1 MIDGLTPE
9 ELAFR
14 PDDEAN
20 SIVWLVW
27 HLTRVQDDHVAD
39 MAGTEQV
46 WTSSGWSERFGLS
59 LPVPDTGYGHRS
71 GQVAAVTGGGDQPA
85 GYHDAATTPPSAT
98 CRGCGTGDLD
108 RIVDE
113 RRDPPVTMGVRLVSI
128 VSDDLQHAGQ
138 APTSVACWPAGSGAL
153 GDRTWAGGPGADRR
167 AAPNGSPSRTKEQVG
182 TFGTNG
188 FPGSEG
194 W

>member
-1 MIDGLTPE
+1 MMIADLLTDAFGRIRETVHHVIDGLTPE

-71 GQVAAVTGGGDQPA
+71 GQVAAVTGDADLLA
-85 GYHDAATTPPSAT
+85 GYHDAVHNATV
-98 CRGCGTGDLD
+98 RYVQGLRDGDLD

-113 RRDPPVTMGVRLVSI
+113 RWDPPVTMGVRLVSI

-138 APTSVACWPAGSGAL
+138 AAYIRGLLA
-153 GDRTWAGGPGADRR
+153 RR
-167 AAPNGSPSRTKEQVG
+167 
-182 TFGTNG
+182 
-188 FPGSEG
+188 
-194 W
+194 